1 MVYTHIP
8 GRVCAHWSVANRVLG
23 ELQLAFVLFAV
34 GHAFDAFDAWK
45 NLVILF
51 TSCDAAL
58 RTHPAL
64 FSAFAGTSS
73 SVLAPAPSG
82 CSQRRATALA
92 PHRHLPEPTD
102 ASAWRALPGH
112 ACQGQCRSWDH
123 TGTVAPQRLQPAVAR
138 GSAHRFFFLFL
149 VARRFGAACA
159 SRACPR
165 PWWRPRPPSLRPW
178 RPSFR
183 SPSARHA
190 LAALAT
196 KPAVTIRKTTRT
208 RTTRPWWSSCSVKN
222 RMWCMVSSTL

>member
-64 FSAFAGTSS
+64 FSAFAGASS
-73 SVLAPAPSG
+73 SVRAPAPSG

-102 ASAWRALPGH
+102 ASAWRAFPGH
-112 ACQGQCRSWDH
+112 ACQRQCRSWDD
-123 TGTVAPQRLQPAVAR
+123 TGTVAPQRLQPLMLRAATLIV
-138 GSAHRFFFLFL
+138 FFFLFWSL
-149 VARRFGAACA
+149 GVLAPRARAGRAQGRGGGRVHPRCGRGGQVFGHHPHGTRWQRWER
-159 SRACPR
+159 SR
-165 PWWRPRPPSLRPW
+165 
-178 RPSFR
+178 R
-183 SPSARHA
+183 SQSGRRRGRGRRARGGR
-190 LAALAT
+190 
-196 KPAVTIRKTTRT
+196 V
-208 RTTRPWWSSCSVKN
+208 V
-222 RMWCMVSSTL
+222 V